1 MKKKVKWLIRIGG
14 FVLLAILSLS
24 IYVLVS
30 IAEDD
35 SDFDPAPLIGLTKEE
50 VLELAFDQYRKSRD
64 ELEIRVPAIRDQV
77 IRRDRHLTMTD
88 CSYKTIGDAKNDAY
102 LMSSDIWETNERK
115 KFSLSMIQRP
125 REVYVFI
132 FENGKV
138 VNVKTNIFY
147 RE

>member
-1 MKKKVKWLIRIGG
+1 MEKKNKWLIWGGG
-14 FVLLAILSLS
+14 FVLFAVLALLVF
-24 IYVLVS
+24 VLVS
-30 IAEDD
+30 AVERGREPV
-35 SDFDPAPLIGLTKEE
+35 FDPAPLIGLTKEE
-50 VLELAFDQYRKSRD
+50 VLELAFDQYPKNGHG
-64 ELEIRVPAIRDQV
+64 ELNICVQRINQYGRLGPYEN
-77 IRRDRHLTMTD
+77 LY
-88 CSYKTIGDAKNDAY
+88 YKTLEEAKNDPK